1 MVIKASALSEGRM
14 PDSQG
19 RTRENEFA
27 ELILQ
32 ILKEKPSG
40 QASFSELIK
49 EIPRRISLTEEDKK
63 PSGTRLGEKMWEQ
76 RVRNITSHKDSRKNY
91 IYEGYL
97 ESVPDGLRITELG
110 KNKTQ
115 GELF

>member
-1 MVIKASALSEGRM
+1 M

-32 ILKEKPSG
+32 ILQEKPSG
-40 QASFSELIK
+40 EASFSELIE
-49 EIPRRISLTEEDKK
+49 EIRHRMALTEEDKK
-63 PSGTRLGEKMWEQ
+63 PSETRPGEQIWEQ
-76 RVRNITSHKDSRKNY
+76 RVRNITSHKDSQKNY

-97 ESVPDGLRITELG
+97 EPVPDGLRITELG
-110 KNKTQ
+110 KDKPQ